1 MTTQRPERRARTVA
15 LAGLGFQ
22 ILLSVFFAI
31 LWSWGQTEALRALM
45 LLSAIGNI
53 VWLFLVLAC
62 QQRVL
67 VQEEKFETEQLQ
79 RERAA
84 AGGTDAI
91 FDVADEEL
99 LLARR
104 RLQWMYRW
112 MLPSFSILIILLLA
126 LAGLLGWKWSIGQS
140 LSSEGWPTVGEDK
153 VRLLFFMT
161 LGAAFVSFL
170 FSRYATG

>member
-84 AGGTDAI
+84 AGGTVTDGTLSMEVPKGRPSSNRIRKPA
-91 FDVADEEL
+91 
-99 LLARR
+99 LARSPTAPAR
-104 RLQWMYRW
+104 
-112 MLPSFSILIILLLA
+112 S
-126 LAGLLGWKWSIGQS
+126 QS
-140 LSSEGWPTVGEDK
+140 L
-153 VRLLFFMT
+153 RL
-161 LGAAFVSFL
+161 A
-170 FSRYATG
+170 R